1 LRRRPRSQL
10 AIKQAIKC
18 LRCPYTSLS
27 GEPRGLEGL
36 PWHGLRRV
44 AEPQLCC
51 LSFLISLLLSPGCSP
66 LVIVRLDALYPRDLG
81 GSSIVPFRIA
91 HQGCS
96 RRSHIIIGGHNS
108 WPSKSGLQLQ
118 DGETS
123 LPAGL
128 AGAAIGIAMRD
139 HRTPNASFENTGRR
153 STNPT
158 STDCSI
164 QLQQFGGKAVVVC
177 GVQQQTYT
185 SVFSIW
191 TGLTQSRRC
200 SSQSLRWC
208 SAEQYLTNL
217 HLLQTCP
224 RTAGRTVS
232 MLPFPFVEE
241 EHLLL
246 ASPTGTFPENA
257 TSQSIQLH
265 ISRART
271 RRKLPRLRPRF
282 NGRTAAP
289 SRPCLG
295 NRIISQSSVQHGLGQ
310 PDGKSKKIS
319 AAGTKSGCVKKICE

>member
-1 LRRRPRSQL
+1 MFHPPFSYHRPPRLL
-10 AIKQAIKC
+10 A
-18 LRCPYTSLS
+18 S
-27 GEPRGLEGL
+27 G
-36 PWHGLRRV
+36 
-44 AEPQLCC
+44 
-51 LSFLISLLLSPGCSP
+51 
-66 LVIVRLDALYPRDLG
+66 
-81 GSSIVPFRIA
+81 
-91 HQGCS
+91 
-96 RRSHIIIGGHNS
+96 IIGGHKS
-108 WPSKSGLQLQ
+108 WPSKSDSKQRQGR
-118 DGETS
+118 DE
-123 LPAGL
+123 LPVGL
-128 AGAAIGIAMRD
+128 AGSAIGIAMRD
-139 HRTPNASFENTGRR
+139 HRTPSASSESTGRC

-164 QLQQFGGKAVVVC
+164 QLQQFGGKR
-177 GVQQQTYT
+177 GGIWVQQQTHT
-185 SVFSIW
+185 SLFSVW

-224 RTAGRTVS
+224 RTTGRTVS
-232 MLPFPFVEE
+232 MLPFPFVDE

-246 ASPTGTFPENA
+246 ASPTDAFSENV

-282 NGRTAAP
+282 SGRTAAP

-319 AAGTKSGCVKKICE
+319 AVGTKSGCVKKICE